1 MRKGSRRR
9 QVRDIRPRGQLA
21 PYPGFT
27 GSDSKGTFRVLL
39 REARGELIAP
49 VLGFTVRDS

>member
-1 MRKGSRRR
+1 MRKGSRR